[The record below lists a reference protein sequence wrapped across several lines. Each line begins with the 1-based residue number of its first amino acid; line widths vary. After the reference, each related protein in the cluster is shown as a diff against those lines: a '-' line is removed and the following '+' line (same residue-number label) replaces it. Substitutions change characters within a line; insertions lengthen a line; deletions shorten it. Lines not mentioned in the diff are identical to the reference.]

1 MHFPPTFGF
10 HLGIVIPIQVV
21 MQGGQIMG
29 LSSSDEFPTKKILL
43 VAQTKKKGMLKHTF
57 LHRAWNLKCFNK
69 NCMVCSC
76 ELS

>member
-43 VAQTKKKGMLKHTF
+43 TAQKKNGDVKTH
-57 LHRAWNLKCFNK
+57 
-69 NCMVCSC
+69 
-76 ELS
+76 LSASRLEPEVL